1 MLSVCKYP
9 LHFYNKQSPNKV
21 PKNVDYIH
29 ICKFPFLASVHN
41 RIHFQRFLSANFK
54 LKTVLHLTRECFIYL
69 FSFFFCFKKRSKWER
84 SHARQNIRNEMNT
97 SNENVEIVKNANVQA
112 MHSFSLWFLPMVVV
126 RCDAVRFQSLFILKW
141 YLKGDKKRTHRIS
154 NVAEKNK
161 FNKDA
166 KLGKNGHRVFSR
178 KIQQPTHSAI
188 AFGSKCP
195 FLMITVHIHILLVYK
210 ICCCSFHIVHMV
222 FGIFSSNF
230 LFRSF
235 PSFVANRP
243 I

>member
-1 MLSVCKYP
+1 
-9 LHFYNKQSPNKV
+9 
-21 PKNVDYIH
+21 
-29 ICKFPFLASVHN
+29 
-41 RIHFQRFLSANFK
+41 
-54 LKTVLHLTRECFIYL
+54 
-69 FSFFFCFKKRSKWER
+69 
-84 SHARQNIRNEMNT
+84 
-97 SNENVEIVKNANVQA
+97 
-112 MHSFSLWFLPMVVV
+112 MVVV

-230 LFRSF
+230 YFVRFLRSLQTDPFNWDKQILVILISWQSFSLQSQTNVFSKWILFL
-235 PSFVANRP
+235 N
-243 I
+243 